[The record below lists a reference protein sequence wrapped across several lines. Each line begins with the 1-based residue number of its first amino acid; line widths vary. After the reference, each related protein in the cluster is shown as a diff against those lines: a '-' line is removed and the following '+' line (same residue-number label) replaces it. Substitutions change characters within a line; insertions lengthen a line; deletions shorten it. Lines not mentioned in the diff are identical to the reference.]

1 MRFAVL
7 TAIIVAAVGC
17 GAGSAGTVG
26 PSTDL
31 RITVWPQGRDA
42 AANARS
48 YTLRC
53 TPDGGTLPRPG
64 AACDKLTS
72 LASRSRPFAPTP
84 KGAMC
89 TEIYGGPQQAQIV
102 GTFRGKRTWV
112 ALSARNGC
120 EIARAK
126 KLAFLLPGFNASS
139 NA

>member
-7 TAIIVAAVGC
+7 TAIIAAAVGC
-17 GAGSAGTVG
+17 GAGSAGTG
-26 PSTDL
+26 GAATDL

-42 AANARS
+42 DANAKS

-53 TPDGGTLPRPG
+53 APTAGTLPRPG
-64 AACDKLTS
+64 AACEKLTS
-72 LASRSRPFAPTP
+72 LAARSAPFAPTP
-84 KGAMC
+84 RRAMC
-89 TEIYGGPQQAQIV
+89 TELYGGPQQAQIV
-102 GTFRGKRTWV
+102 GTFRGKRVWV